1 MKTIKNN
8 LFILSHVFKAAPLYT
23 VGVMVYNV
31 IRALVV
37 VGDLWICKLVIGRLT
52 NHTVAENIGGFAVV
66 AAFYGGYILLDYVG
80 NQLNLWILNWYG
92 VIKGLELSKY
102 MRNLLYSKVKE
113 LELSCYENNEFYND
127 LQRAINEADTRP
139 ICVVDSL
146 ANSLYHLLTLVLI
159 TVIILDPV
167 FLLAGF
173 VITVH
178 HVLHVKKIYR
188 INYEMDRD
196 TQACMRRGQYI
207 RELFKNREFIKESR
221 IYRSEDFFIR
231 LSESS
236 AEEDYSVSNVYSKK
250 GNKSSIFM
258 IFTGHLG
265 NLLVAVYV
273 CQQMLAGNYMPGD
286 FVYLLSAF
294 SAFTNNMS
302 SLFQIFSQLQD
313 HSMYIDNIRKILDY
327 QSPRVKQVD
336 ALSAKG
342 PQILEKIALDGVSFG
357 YGDSESSVI
366 KDVNVCIRRGEKV
379 ALIGENGSGK
389 STLVKLLL
397 DYYPIPKGE
406 ILYNGIPY
414 TYYSQDQ
421 IRGKF
426 SAVFQDSPIYALSV
440 AENVLMRE
448 LESDSDERIV
458 MEALTFSGLWE
469 RVSTLEKGIHTMVTK
484 EFDEEGVYF
493 SGGEYQK
500 LIIARAYAHRG
511 EILIFDEP
519 ASSLDPIAEYELFQK
534 MMQLGSDKTV
544 IYITHRLAATVGADH
559 IYYIEN
565 GRVKEQGT
573 HQQLMAKQGRYHRM
587 FSVQMKGYK

>member
-52 NHTVAENIGGFAVV
+52 DHTVAENIGGFAVV

-80 NQLNLWILNWYG
+80 NQLNLWIFNWYG

-221 IYRSEDFFIR
+221 IYRFEDFFIR
-231 LSESS
+231 FSESS
-236 AEEDYSVSNVYSKK
+236 AQEDYSVSNVYSKK

-265 NLLVAVYV
+265 NLLVSVYV

-366 KDVNVCIRRGEKV
+366 KDMNVCIRRGEKV

-587 FSVQMKGYK
+587 FSIQMKGYK